1 MSTTR
6 ILRLTVFFS
15 ALALASLASACAPR
29 ELTPQQRVS
38 EKDQQECSMLANSMS
53 TPPYSSVN
61 VLWSANF
68 AQCMQE
74 RGYTLE
80 QLQTIQY

>member
-1 MSTTR
+1 
-6 ILRLTVFFS
+6 
-15 ALALASLASACAPR
+15 
-29 ELTPQQRVS
+29 
-38 EKDQQECSMLANSMS
+38 MLANSMS